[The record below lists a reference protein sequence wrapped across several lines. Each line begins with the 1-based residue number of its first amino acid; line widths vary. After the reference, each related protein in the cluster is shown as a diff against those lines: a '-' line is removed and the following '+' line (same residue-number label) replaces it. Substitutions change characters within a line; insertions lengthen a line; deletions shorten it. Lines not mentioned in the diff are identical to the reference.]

1 MHEKSKPSAV
11 REQQVNKKLK
21 LVNIHK
27 PLIYIEILRVVR
39 LIQKY
44 PFEEAIPLSWRNN
57 LSLHF
62 PFSKFHCLV

>member
-27 PLIYIEILRVVR
+27 PLIYIEILRESSV
-39 LIQKY
+39 
-44 PFEEAIPLSWRNN
+44 
-57 LSLHF
+57 
-62 PFSKFHCLV
+62 